1 MYSIFIINLTINRRN
16 NEENKEKN
24 DNNFLNIRVVLD
36 RSGSMSN
43 CVHQTIDALNGYLIG
58 LREEN
63 TEGVVTVSL
72 FDSQSI
78 DIGVDKVQIKE
89 LSPLDYSFLTPRAS
103 TPLYDAIGAGI
114 YEHSNYD
121 ATKEDKKVLVIVTD
135 GFENASREY
144 TGEAIKKLVEEKEEA
159 GWLIVYLGSDH
170 DIYKQT
176 KKMGIGPERSIRY
189 SKGKSHSAFRSV
201 LRTSGDYYRGT
212 KAIDIEFTEEE
223 RRDAEEDK

>member
-1 MYSIFIINLTINRRN
+1 MI
-16 NEENKEKN
+16 NKEKEEN
-24 DNNFLNIRVVLD
+24 SFLNIRVVLD

-43 CVHQTIDALNGYLIG
+43 CVYQTVDALNGYLIG
-58 LREEN
+58 MQKEN
-63 TEGVVTVSL
+63 TEGLVTISL

-78 DIGVDKVQIKE
+78 DIGVDKVQIKD

-103 TPLYDAIGAGI
+103 TPLYDAIGAAI

-121 ATKEDKKVLVIVTD
+121 VTKEDKKVLVIVTD
-135 GFENASREY
+135 GLENASREY
-144 TGEAIKKLVEEKEEA
+144 TVDAIKKLVEEKEES

-176 KKMGIGPERSIRY
+176 KMMGIDPGRSIRY
-189 SKGKSHSAFRSV
+189 SKGKSDSAFRSV
-201 LRTSGDYYRGT
+201 LRTSEDYYRGT
-212 KAIDIEFTEEE
+212 KAIEIEFTEEE

>member
-1 MYSIFIINLTINRRN
+1 MKHTAK
-16 NEENKEKN
+16 EE
-24 DNNFLNIRVVLD
+24 NNFLNIRVVLD

-58 LREEN
+58 MQKEN

-78 DIGVDKVQIKE
+78 DIGVDKVQIKD

-103 TPLYDAIGAGI
+103 TPLYDAIGAAI
-114 YEHSNYD
+114 YEHSNYA

-135 GFENASREY
+135 GLENASREY
-144 TGEAIKKLVEEKEEA
+144 TGEAIKSFGRKEEA

-176 KKMGIGPERSIRY
+176 KMMGIGPEIYSI
-189 SKGKSHSAFRSV
+189 
-201 LRTSGDYYRGT
+201 
-212 KAIDIEFTEEE
+212 
-223 RRDAEEDK
+223 

>member
-1 MYSIFIINLTINRRN
+1 MKHT
-16 NEENKEKN
+16 EKKE
-24 DNNFLNIRVVLD
+24 NNFLNIRVVLD

-58 LREEN
+58 MQNEK

-78 DIGVDKVQIKE
+78 DIGVDKVQIKD

-114 YEHSNYD
+114 YEHSSYD

-135 GFENASREY
+135 GYENASREY

-176 KKMGIGPERSIRY
+176 RMMGIGPKRSIRY
-189 SKGKSHSAFRSV
+189 SKGKSDSAFRSA

>member
-1 MYSIFIINLTINRRN
+1 MTEN
-16 NEENKEKN
+16 NENNEK
-24 DNNFLNIRVVLD
+24 NFLNIRVVLD

-43 CVHQTIDALNGYLIG
+43 CVYQTIDALNGYLIG
-58 LREEN
+58 LQKEH

-78 DIGVDKVQIKE
+78 DIGVDKVQIKD

-114 YEHSNYD
+114 YEHSSYD

-135 GFENASREY
+135 GYENASREY

-176 KKMGIGPERSIRY
+176 RMMGIGPERSIRY
-189 SKGKSHSAFRSV
+189 SKGKSDSAFRSV

>member
-1 MYSIFIINLTINRRN
+1 MKNTEK
-16 NEENKEKN
+16 EE
-24 DNNFLNIRVVLD
+24 NNFLNIRVVLD

-58 LREEN
+58 MQNEK

-78 DIGVDKVQIKE
+78 DIGVDNVMIKD

-103 TPLYDAIGAGI
+103 TPLYDAIGAAI

-135 GFENASREY
+135 GLENASIEY

-176 KKMGIGPERSIRY
+176 RMLGIDSKRSIRY
-189 SKGKSHSAFRSV
+189 SKGKSDSAFKSV
-201 LRTSGDYYRGT
+201 LRTSGDYYKGT

>member
-1 MYSIFIINLTINRRN
+1 MTEN
-16 NEENKEKN
+16 NEKN
-24 DNNFLNIRVVLD
+24 DNSFLNIRVVLD

-58 LREEN
+58 LQEEN

-78 DIGVDKVQIKE
+78 DIGVDKVQIND

-103 TPLYDAIGAGI
+103 TPLFDAIGAGI
-114 YEHSNYD
+114 YEHSDYD

-176 KKMGIGPERSIRY
+176 RMMGIGPERSIRY
-189 SKGKSHSAFRSV
+189 SKGKSDSAFRSV

>member
-1 MYSIFIINLTINRRN
+1 MI
-16 NEENKEKN
+16 ENKEKN
-24 DNNFLNIRVVLD
+24 DNSFLNIRVVLD

-43 CVHQTIDALNGYLIG
+43 CVYQTIDALNGYLIG
-58 LREEN
+58 LQEEN

-78 DIGVDKVQIKE
+78 DIGVDKVQIKD

-114 YEHSNYD
+114 YEHSSYN
-121 ATKEDKKVLVIVTD
+121 ATREDKKVLVIVTD
-135 GFENASREY
+135 GYENASREY

-176 KKMGIGPERSIRY
+176 RMMGIGPERSIRY
-189 SKGKSHSAFRSV
+189 SKGKSDSAFRSV

>member
-1 MYSIFIINLTINRRN
+1 MKNTEK
-16 NEENKEKN
+16 EE
-24 DNNFLNIRVVLD
+24 NNFLNIRVVLD

-58 LREEN
+58 MQNEK

-78 DIGVDKVQIKE
+78 DIGVDKVQIKD
-89 LSPLDYSFLTPRAS
+89 LSPLDYSFLIPRAS
-103 TPLYDAIGAGI
+103 TPLFDAIGAAI

-135 GFENASREY
+135 GLENASREY
-144 TGEAIKKLVEEKEEA
+144 SGEAIKKLVEEKEEA

-176 KKMGIGPERSIRY
+176 RMMGIDPKRSIRY
-189 SKGKSHSAFRSV
+189 SKGKSDSAFRSA

>member
-1 MYSIFIINLTINRRN
+1 MT
-16 NEENKEKN
+16 ENKDKN
-24 DNNFLNIRVVLD
+24 ENSFLNIRVVLD

-58 LREEN
+58 LQKEH

-78 DIGVDKVQIKE
+78 DIGVDKVQIKD

-114 YEHSNYD
+114 YEHSSYNT
-121 ATKEDKKVLVIVTD
+121 TKEDKKVLVIVTD
-135 GFENASREY
+135 GYENASREY

-176 KKMGIGPERSIRY
+176 RMMGIGPERSIRY
-189 SKGKSHSAFRSV
+189 SKGKSDSAFRSV

>member
-1 MYSIFIINLTINRRN
+1 MI
-16 NEENKEKN
+16 NKEKEEN
-24 DNNFLNIRVVLD
+24 SFLNIRVVLD

-43 CVHQTIDALNGYLIG
+43 CVYQTVDALNGYLIG
-58 LREEN
+58 MQKEN
-63 TEGVVTVSL
+63 TEGLVTISL

-78 DIGVDKVQIKE
+78 DIGVDKVQIKD

-103 TPLYDAIGAGI
+103 TPLYDAIGAAI

-121 ATKEDKKVLVIVTD
+121 VTKEDKKVLVIVTD
-135 GFENASREY
+135 GLENASREY
-144 TGEAIKKLVEEKEEA
+144 TGDAIKKLVEEKEES

-176 KKMGIGPERSIRY
+176 KMMGIDPGRSIRY
-189 SKGKSHSAFRSV
+189 SKGKSDSAFRSV
-201 LRTSGDYYRGT
+201 LRTSEDYYRGT
-212 KAIDIEFTEEE
+212 KAIEIEFTEEE

>member
-1 MYSIFIINLTINRRN
+1 MT
-16 NEENKEKN
+16 ENKEN
-24 DNNFLNIRVVLD
+24 SFLNIRVVLD

-58 LREEN
+58 LQEEN

-103 TPLYDAIGAGI
+103 TPLFDAIGAGI
-114 YEHSNYD
+114 YEHSDYD

-159 GWLIVYLGSDH
+159 GWLIVYLGSEH

-176 KKMGIGPERSIRY
+176 RMMGIGPERSIRY
-189 SKGKSHSAFRSV
+189 SKGQSDSAFRSV

>member
-1 MYSIFIINLTINRRN
+1 MT
-16 NEENKEKN
+16 ENKEKN
-24 DNNFLNIRVVLD
+24 VNNFLNIRVVLD

-43 CVHQTIDALNGYLIG
+43 CVDQTIDALNGYLIG
-58 LREEN
+58 MQKEN
-63 TEGVVTVSL
+63 TEGVVTISL

-78 DIGVDKVQIKE
+78 TIGIDKVQIKD
-89 LSPLDYSFLTPRAS
+89 LSPLDYSFLNPRAS
-103 TPLYDAIGAGI
+103 TPLYDAIGAAI
-114 YEHSNYD
+114 YEHSNYEV
-121 ATKEDKKVLVIVTD
+121 TKEDKKVLVIVTD
-135 GFENASREY
+135 GLENASREY
-144 TGEAIKKLVEEKEEA
+144 KGEAIKKLVEEKEEA

-176 KKMGIGPERSIRY
+176 RMMGIGPERSIRY
-189 SKGKSHSAFRSV
+189 SKAKSGSAFRSV

>member
-1 MYSIFIINLTINRRN
+1 MT
-16 NEENKEKN
+16 ENKDKN
-24 DNNFLNIRVVLD
+24 ENSFLNIRVVLD

-58 LREEN
+58 LQKEN
-63 TEGVVTVSL
+63 TEGVATVSL

-78 DIGVDKVQIKE
+78 DIGVDKVQIKD

-114 YEHSNYD
+114 YEHSSYD
-121 ATKEDKKVLVIVTD
+121 ATREDKKVLVIVTD
-135 GFENASREY
+135 GYENASREY

-176 KKMGIGPERSIRY
+176 RMMGIGPKRSIRY
-189 SKGKSHSAFRSV
+189 SKGKSDSAFRSV

>member
-1 MYSIFIINLTINRRN
+1 MTEN
-16 NEENKEKN
+16 NDKNENS
-24 DNNFLNIRVVLD
+24 FLNIRVVLD

-58 LREEN
+58 LQKEN
-63 TEGVVTVSL
+63 TEGVATVSL

-78 DIGVDKVQIKE
+78 DIGVDKVQIKD

-114 YEHSNYD
+114 YEHSSYN
-121 ATKEDKKVLVIVTD
+121 ATREDKKVLVIVTD
-135 GFENASREY
+135 GYENASREY

-176 KKMGIGPERSIRY
+176 KMMGIGPERSIRY
-189 SKGKSHSAFRSV
+189 SKGKSDSAFRSV

>member
-1 MYSIFIINLTINRRN
+1 MTEN
-16 NEENKEKN
+16 NDKNENS
-24 DNNFLNIRVVLD
+24 FLNIRVVLD

-58 LREEN
+58 LQKEN

-78 DIGVDKVQIKE
+78 DIGVDKVQIKD

-114 YEHSNYD
+114 YEHGSYD

-135 GFENASREY
+135 GYENASREY

-176 KKMGIGPERSIRY
+176 KMMGIDPGRSIRY
-189 SKGKSHSAFRSV
+189 NKGKSDSAFRSV